1 MIAIIITIA
10 AVIAAIIF
18 VSIGAYSYYL
28 LKEEKKRTDRMIEIT
43 PMLQNAVLQAF
54 DYAKRRGDEFQSQV
68 YKKLYEAYLNLEE
81 FYLKFNK
88 DG

>member
-28 LKEEKKRTDRMIEIT
+28 LQEEKKRTDKMIEIT
-43 PMLQNAVLQAF
+43 PMLQNAVL
-54 DYAKRRGDEFQSQV
+54 
-68 YKKLYEAYLNLEE
+68 
-81 FYLKFNK
+81 
-88 DG
+88 

>member
-28 LKEEKKRTDRMIEIT
+28 LQEEKKRTDKMIEIT
-43 PMLQNAVLQAF
+43 PMLQNAILQAF
-54 DYAKRRGDEFQSQV
+54 DFAKRRGDEYQAQV
-68 YKKLYEAYLNLEE
+68 YKKLYENVRGKS
-81 FYLKFNK
+81 F
-88 DG
+88 